1 MENSEILGFQFE
13 PNKAIQPDSSS
24 SESWEIFSLAGSE
37 ISIFRRNEA
46 SVDHLC
52 HYVFQ
57 L

>member
-13 PNKAIQPDSSS
+13 PNKALQPDSRSG
-24 SESWEIFSLAGSE
+24 ESWEIFSLAGSE
-37 ISIFRRNEA
+37 ISIFRRNEV
-46 SVDHLC
+46 SVDHWC